1 MSYGIKKISENVI
14 QPGRA
19 ITIVDTKLLD
29 NDNFAI
35 GTLRIDTEKKGLTYK
50 IARDTFGKFDA
61 LEVLIDQ
68 TVVEQL
74 IKDQNVTERKIKD
87 TDVTTRK
94 IRDLNVTTEKINNFA
109 VIEEKIGPSA
119 VTTSKIK
126 DLNVTE
132 QKLATDSVTTI
143 KIKDG
148 SIMTSKIFDE
158 QVTTS
163 KIALYAVT
171 ELKLA
176 TNSVTTPKIKDESV
190 TTEKIAPFAI
200 IGDLIPDRQIGTR
213 HLIDQAVVTS
223 KLGDASVTEIKI
235 ADSSVTTPK
244 IADFSITNPKYADLS
259 ITTQKLANLT
269 VTTEKLANACVTKDK
284 VDAEILHVLD
294 NAVLY
299 DEADNVT
306 LKNNLNV
313 KNDIIAEGTITG
325 AKVYNMAYMDLAEG
339 YVPGEPL
346 EAGDVVEVRH
356 DGKVYKTTKEKLGT
370 VVGVVSDEYAAC
382 YGATQEEIELGTK
395 VAVALCGKVHVK
407 VSDMNIHIGD
417 KLVANKVGRASKA
430 NIFNKR
436 RGIIG
441 KALEPCA
448 CMGYNHKVLC
458 LVGPCI

>member
-1 MSYGIKKISENVI
+1 MPNGIKKISENVI

-35 GTLRIDTEKKGLTYK
+35 GTLRIDTEKKGLNYK
-50 IARDTFGKFDA
+50 IAKDTFGKFDA
-61 LEVLIDQ
+61 LNMIIDQ
-68 TVVEQL
+68 TIVEQL
-74 IKDQNVTERKIKD
+74 IKDQAVSEPKIRD
-87 TDVTTRK
+87 ANVTTRK
-94 IRDLNVTTEKINNFA
+94 IKDLNVTTQKINNFA

-119 VTTSKIK
+119 VTTPKIK

-158 QVTTS
+158 QITTS

-176 TNSVTTPKIKDESV
+176 TNSVTTPKIKNEAV

-200 IGDLIPDRQIGTR
+200 IGDLIPDTQIGTR
-213 HLIDQAVVTS
+213 HLIDQSVVTS

-235 ADSSVTTPK
+235 APNAVTTSKIEDFSVTNPK
-244 IADFSITNPKYADLS
+244 IADLAV
-259 ITTQKLANLT
+259 TTQKIANLT
-269 VTTEKLANACVTKDK
+269 VTTEKLANGCITKEK
-284 VDAEILHVLD
+284 VDAEILGVLD

-299 DEADNVT
+299 DEAENVN

-313 KNDIIAEGTITG
+313 KSDIVAEGTITG
-325 AKVYNMAYMDLAEG
+325 AKVFNMAYMDLAEG
-339 YVPGEPL
+339 YVPGERL
-346 EAGDVVEVRH
+346 EAGDVVEIRE
-356 DGKVYKTTKEKLGT
+356 DGKVYKPSKKSKGT
-370 VVGVVSDEYAAC
+370 IVGVISDEFAAC
-382 YGATQEEIELGTK
+382 YGATKEELDLGTK

-407 VSDMNIHIGD
+407 TSEININIGD
-417 KLVANKVGRASKA
+417 KLVANYDGKVSKR
-430 NIFNKR
+430 NWKNKKQCL
-436 RGIIG
+436 IG
-441 KALEPCA
+441 KALESSFCR
-448 CMGYNHKVLC
+448 GYNHKVLC
-458 LVGPCI
+458 LIAPSI

>member
-1 MSYGIKKISENVI
+1 MSHGIKKISENVI

-19 ITIVDTKLLD
+19 ITIVDTKLMD

-35 GTLRIDTEKKGLTYK
+35 GTLRVDTEKKGLTYK
-50 IARDTFGKFDA
+50 IAQDTFGKFDA

-87 TDVTTRK
+87 ADVTTRK

-109 VIEEKIGPSA
+109 VIEQKIGPSA
-119 VTTSKIK
+119 VTTPKIK

-132 QKLATDSVTTI
+132 QKLATD
-143 KIKDG
+143 
-148 SIMTSKIFDE
+148 
-158 QVTTS
+158 
-163 KIALYAVT
+163 
-171 ELKLA
+171 
-176 TNSVTTPKIKDESV
+176 
-190 TTEKIAPFAI
+190 AI

-223 KLGDASVTEIKI
+223 KLGDASVTEVKI
-235 ADSSVTTPK
+235 LDAAVTTPK
-244 IADFSITNPKYADLS
+244 IADFSITNPKLADLS
-259 ITTQKLANLT
+259 VTTQKIANLT
-269 VTTEKLANACVTKDK
+269 VTTEKLANGCVTKDK
-284 VDAEILHVLD
+284 VDAEVLHVLD

-299 DEADNVT
+299 DEADNVN

-313 KNDIIAEGTITG
+313 KNDIVAEGTITG

-339 YVPGEPL
+339 YIPGEPL

>member
-119 VTTSKIK
+119 VTTPKIK

-158 QVTTS
+158 QITTS

-176 TNSVTTPKIKDESV
+176 TNSVTTPKIKNESV

-223 KLGDASVTEIKI
+223 KLGDASVTEVKI
-235 ADSSVTTPK
+235 ADASVTTPK

-259 ITTQKLANLT
+259 ITTQKLAN
-269 VTTEKLANACVTKDK
+269 ACITKDK

-339 YVPGEPL
+339 YIPGEPL

-407 VSDMNIHIGD
+407 VSDMDIKIGD
-417 KLVANKVGRASKA
+417 KLVANRVGRASKA

-436 RGIIG
+436 RGVIG
-441 KALEPCA
+441 KALEPCT
-448 CMGYNHKVLC
+448 CRGYGHKVLC

>member
-1 MSYGIKKISENVI
+1 MTRGIKKISENVI

-19 ITIVDTKLLD
+19 ITIVDTHLLD
-29 NDNFAI
+29 NDNFTV
-35 GTLRIDTEKKGLTYK
+35 GTLRVDVEKKGLTYK

-61 LEVLIDQ
+61 LQVLIDQ

-94 IRDLNVTTEKINNFA
+94 IRDLNVTTEKLNNFA
-109 VIEEKIGPSA
+109 VVEEKIGPSA

-126 DLNVTE
+126 DENVTE

-176 TNSVTTPKIKDESV
+176 TNSVTTPKIKNEAV

-213 HLIDQAVVTS
+213 HLIDQSVVTG
-223 KLGDASVTEIKI
+223 KIADAAVTEIKL
-235 ADSSVTTPK
+235 ADNAVTTTK
-244 IADFSITNPKYADLS
+244 ISDFSITTPKLADLS
-259 ITTQKLANLT
+259 VTTQKIANLT
-269 VTTEKLANACVTKDK
+269 VTTEKLANGCVTKDK
-284 VDAEILHVLD
+284 VDAEVLHVLD

-299 DEADNVT
+299 DEADNVN

-313 KNDIIAEGTITG
+313 KNDIVAEGTITG

-339 YVPGEPL
+339 YIPGEPL
-346 EAGDVVEVRH
+346 EAGDVVELR
-356 DGKVYKTTKEKLGT
+356 DNGKVYKTTKEKLGT
-370 VVGVVSDEYAAC
+370 VVGVVSNEFAAC

-407 VSDMNIHIGD
+407 VSDMNINIGD
-417 KLVANKVGRASKA
+417 KLVANSVGRASKC
-430 NIFNKR
+430 NFFNKR

-441 KALEPCA
+441 KALENSMCR
-448 CMGYNHKVLC
+448 GYNNKVLC